1 MLSDGVDLDTYL
13 GLMQKDAA
21 LQNAIFHWEL
31 IGGLPDVCSG
41 FMKSITQLSQVRST
55 LSHVYERLY
64 ARSWLTFKQKSKEHS
79 GLNDSR
85 CKQYQVGQEKG
96 SSPLIP

>member
-64 ARSWLTFKQKSKEHS
+64 VRRYARKY
-79 GLNDSR
+79 D
-85 CKQYQVGQEKG
+85 
-96 SSPLIP
+96 